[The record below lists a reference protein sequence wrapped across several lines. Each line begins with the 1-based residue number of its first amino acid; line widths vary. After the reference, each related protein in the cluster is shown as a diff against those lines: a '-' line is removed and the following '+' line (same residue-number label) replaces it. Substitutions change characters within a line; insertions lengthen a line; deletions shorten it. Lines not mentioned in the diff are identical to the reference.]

1 MKKIKVISRV
11 NLPVRLP
18 VLSTAVA
25 YLYLDNPRY
34 HIPGWGYGVVITL
47 FSLLWILVIVTKC
60 FEDRVDLRKDTLR
73 DSEEGKQK
81 F

>member
-1 MKKIKVISRV
+1 
-11 NLPVRLP
+11 
-18 VLSTAVA
+18 
-25 YLYLDNPRY
+25 
-34 HIPGWGYGVVITL
+34 
-47 FSLLWILVIVTKC
+47 LLWILVIVTKC